1 MPKYNQNIEN
11 LFGITVKNSVMSNT
25 THDKNLIKG
34 DFVIFDK
41 SLEAKPN
48 KIAIVENKY
57 NDTFIVLL
65 DKNPKNEL
73 IGRFISED
81 YKDVVIPVERVLGI
95 ATKKISNIRYFRGE

>member
-1 MPKYNQNIEN
+1 MIR
-11 LFGITVKNSVMSNT
+11 L
-25 THDKNLIKG
+25 
-34 DFVIFDK
+34 
-41 SLEAKPN
+41 LEAKPN
-48 KIAIVENKY
+48 RVAIVENKY

-95 ATKKISNIRYFRGE
+95 ATKKISNIRYF